1 MLFYTLHGVINQE
14 PEIIKTKKFVI
25 IYLENDKTLITTADS
40 QIMYFN
46 DQGYA
51 ANIKVS
57 NLKPD
62 MLLTKVTHIPKNKH
76 NYVINSVVVGEK
88 ILDILEKTSSS
99 YIELLKVPQYTILDS
114 GYIISGYTKNKIKYN
129 KHKNIRDN
137 DYEKLSIILI

>member
-1 MLFYTLHGVINQE
+1 MQFYTLHGIINQE

-40 QIMYFN
+40 QVMYFN

-57 NLKPD
+57 SLEPGL
-62 MLLTKVTHIPKNKH
+62 LLTKVSYVPKNRH
-76 NYVINSVVVGEK
+76 NYIINSVKVGEK
-88 ILDILEKTSSS
+88 ILDILEKTSSF
-99 YIELLKVPQYTILDS
+99 YIELLKVPQYTILES
-114 GYIISGYTKNKIKYN
+114 GHIITGYTKNKIKYN

-137 DYEKLSIILI
+137 DYEKLSMFLI